1 MAFTHGTLTIR
12 RRRRS
17 CFLRTYRGTS
27 FMPNTSPVVP
37 ILNERNRHKSDT
49 MVAPMRQQ
57 RLLEPVPSRV
67 DVSIRFDSEWR
78 ASTSRNQIMLR
89 SDQPSFMLCRLIFS
103 PHGFGT
109 SPYSLVGP
117 NVFLRL
123 HGIANLPMPDGGWPT
138 SYVPV

>member
-1 MAFTHGTLTIR
+1 MAFTHGTLTTR

-17 CFLRTYRGTS
+17 CFLRTCRGTS

-37 ILNERNRHKSDT
+37 ILNERNHHKSET

-89 SDQPSFMLCRLIFS
+89 SDQPSCFAVSSFSPTDSEPRLI
-103 PHGFGT
+103 
-109 SPYSLVGP
+109 SLWG
-117 NVFLRL
+117 R
-123 HGIANLPMPDGGWPT
+123 M
-138 SYVPV
+138 SS